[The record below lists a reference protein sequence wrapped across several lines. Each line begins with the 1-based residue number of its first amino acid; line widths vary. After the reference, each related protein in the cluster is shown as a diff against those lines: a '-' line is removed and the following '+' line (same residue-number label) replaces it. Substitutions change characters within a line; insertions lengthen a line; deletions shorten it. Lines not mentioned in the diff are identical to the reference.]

1 MATENTWRTRGKR
14 TSVVALALVA
24 ILAGVAVAYFISTQD
39 FANNY
44 AKGGTLSVDQTGLP
58 LDFTSATGDANCH
71 QPTGT
76 PDGDG
81 CDTLF
86 PVDATTA
93 SSASGASKSADFSIT
108 NNNPAATTYLLYAT
122 CPGCSDTT
130 LADHADQLD
139 QYNHLMINIS
149 DKKAP
154 ITDASWI
161 GQQLTPGKTYYEGP
175 LAALTAAHP
184 AVLKQLSS
192 AGSQDYTVTLWLL
205 NDPNNVQTQAVLSNW
220 TFSISART
228 PAPPAS

>member
-24 ILAGVAVAYFISTQD
+24 ILAGVAVAYFISTQN

-44 AKGGTLSVDQTGLP
+44 AKGGTLSVDQSGLP
-58 LDFTSATGDANCH
+58 MDFTSATGDPNCH

-76 PDGDG
+76 ADPDS

-93 SSASGASKSADFSIT
+93 SSAGTAAKKADFSIT
-108 NNNPAATTYLLYAT
+108 NNNPAATTYLLYAS

-130 LADHADQLD
+130 LADQADQLD

-149 DKKAP
+149 DKAAAFP
-154 ITDASWI
+154 AGTIAT
-161 GQQLTPGKTYYEGP
+161 LTGSTPKTYFEGH
-175 LAALTAAHP
+175 LADLTAAHP
-184 AVLKQLSS
+184 AVLKQLTS
-192 AGSQDYTVTLWLL
+192 AGSQDYEVTMWLL
-205 NDPNNVQTQAVLSNW
+205 NDPQNVQTQAVLSNW
-220 TFSISART
+220 TFSVSART